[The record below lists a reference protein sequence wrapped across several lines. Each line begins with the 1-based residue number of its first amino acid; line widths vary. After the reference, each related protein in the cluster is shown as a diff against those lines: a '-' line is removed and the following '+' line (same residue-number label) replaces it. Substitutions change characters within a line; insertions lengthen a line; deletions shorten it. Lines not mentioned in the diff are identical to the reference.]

1 MDRKIADTLVDFPV
15 IGQRNYNATQTW
27 GVDRSI
33 LKWKKRLAE
42 DPLNG
47 NGQEPPKTNQDSS
60 NQDSSKDPSNQNP
73 SNKGSYSQSSS
84 DQNAS
89 SSQNPISQGSSQQDS
104 SKPGKP
110 SKKPR
115 HSK

>member
-1 MDRKIADTLVDFPV
+1 MIETPGIRSQKMDRKIADTLVDFPM

-47 NGQEPPKTNQDSS
+47 KGQEPPKTNQDSS
-60 NQDSSKDPSNQNP
+60 K
-73 SNKGSYSQSSS
+73 QSGF
-84 DQNAS
+84 Q
-89 SSQNPISQGSSQQDS
+89 QGSEQPES
-104 SKPGKP
+104 
-110 SKKPR
+110 
-115 HSK
+115 